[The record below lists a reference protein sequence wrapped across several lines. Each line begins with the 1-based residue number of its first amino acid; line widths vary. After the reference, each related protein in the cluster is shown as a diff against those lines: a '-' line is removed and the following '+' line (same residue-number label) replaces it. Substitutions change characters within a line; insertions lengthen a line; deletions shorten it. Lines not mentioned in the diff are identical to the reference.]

1 MAKERSPAKAR
12 AALDT
17 VFAAARLD
25 LAALAQK
32 HVFNASNPLGSLK
45 DVLSP
50 LSPNA
55 LLQTPL
61 AEHILNF
68 TMMEGT
74 ALASLLPDHLGPL
87 PLNRTYRQAR
97 ALPDSTL
104 ERGARDLQRGAVT
117 WQPRSMLRTTP
128 GLQQDCILQPLYR
141 RMPRPTELSTTARKP
156 FTCDAV
162 EARVTGAQNVNLG
175 AALAATGLT
184 YAPCYVSSNPVG
196 AFAGATGLC
205 GPAPARPACCS

>member
-32 HVFNASNPLGSLK
+32 HVFNASDPLGSLK
-45 DVLSP
+45 DV

-61 AEHILNF
+61 AERILNF
-68 TMMEGT
+68 TTTEGT

-87 PLNRTYRQAR
+87 PLNRTYIQAR
-97 ALPDSTL
+97 A
-104 ERGARDLQRGAVT
+104 A
-117 WQPRSMLRTTP
+117 PRRLSGGRSGYL
-128 GLQQDCILQPLYR
+128 LY
-141 RMPRPTELSTTARKP
+141 S
-156 FTCDAV
+156 V
-162 EARVTGAQNVNLG
+162 I
-175 AALAATGLT
+175 
-184 YAPCYVSSNPVG
+184 
-196 AFAGATGLC
+196 
-205 GPAPARPACCS
+205 ARPPGQNKHCMFSDACARMCLVAQR

>member
-45 DVLSP
+45 DM

-61 AEHILNF
+61 AEHILNL

-97 ALPDSTL
+97 ALPRNSL
-104 ERGARDLQRGAVT
+104 KRGARGLQRGAVT
-117 WQPRSMLRTTP
+117 WPLGHAPHLTRT
-128 GLQQDCILQPLYR
+128 
-141 RMPRPTELSTTARKP
+141 
-156 FTCDAV
+156 
-162 EARVTGAQNVNLG
+162 
-175 AALAATGLT
+175 ATGLQSAANT
-184 YAPCYVSSNPVG
+184 QAHASPHKIIYSRTK
-196 AFAGATGLC
+196 AF
-205 GPAPARPACCS
+205 

>member
-74 ALASLLPDHLGPL
+74 ALASLLPDRLRSTGTAAAGHAGLLWSLGC
-87 PLNRTYRQAR
+87 
-97 ALPDSTL
+97 ST
-104 ERGARDLQRGAVT
+104 G
-117 WQPRSMLRTTP
+117 
-128 GLQQDCILQPLYR
+128 
-141 RMPRPTELSTTARKP
+141 
-156 FTCDAV
+156 
-162 EARVTGAQNVNLG
+162 TG
-175 AALAATGLT
+175 
-184 YAPCYVSSNPVG
+184 
-196 AFAGATGLC
+196 
-205 GPAPARPACCS
+205 R

>member
-12 AALDT
+12 AALNT

-32 HVFNASNPLGSLK
+32 HVFNASDPLGGLK
-45 DVLSP
+45 DV

-68 TMMEGT
+68 TTTEGT

-87 PLNRTYRQAR
+87 PLNRTYIQAR
-97 ALPDSTL
+97 A
-104 ERGARDLQRGAVT
+104 A
-117 WQPRSMLRTTP
+117 PRR
-128 GLQQDCILQPLYR
+128 
-141 RMPRPTELSTTARKP
+141 
-156 FTCDAV
+156 
-162 EARVTGAQNVNLG
+162 LG
-175 AALAATGLT
+175 G
-184 YAPCYVSSNPVG
+184 
-196 AFAGATGLC
+196 
-205 GPAPARPACCS
+205 R

>member
-32 HVFNASNPLGSLK
+32 HVFNASDPLGSLK
-45 DVLSP
+45 GV

-97 ALPDSTL
+97 AMPDSTL
-104 ERGARDLQRGAVT
+104 ERGTHGLQRGVVAWLPGHAPHLT
-117 WQPRSMLRTTP
+117 RTAK
-128 GLQQDCILQPLYR
+128 GLQAAANMQAHVSPHKVIYCR
-141 RMPRPTELSTTARKP
+141 
-156 FTCDAV
+156 
-162 EARVTGAQNVNLG
+162 TGSL
-175 AALAATGLT
+175 
-184 YAPCYVSSNPVG
+184 
-196 AFAGATGLC
+196 
-205 GPAPARPACCS
+205 